1 MSPKPKSAPH
11 RVLLS
16 LPTELYET
24 VTRLANAMEKPR
36 AELIRDMLADQ
47 QAILGAMAN
56 ALEHAK
62 AGHKEQAQRG
72 LAQMTGEALKQV
84 GEVFAPEKG
93 KKRKQHK

>member
-16 LPTELYET
+16 LPTGLYET
-24 VTRLANAMEKPR
+24 VSRLSAAMEKPR

-47 QAILGAMAN
+47 QAILNAMAD
-56 ALEHAK
+56 ALEQAK
-62 AGHKEQAQRG
+62 AGHKEQAMKG
-72 LAQMTGEALKQV
+72 LTQMTGEALKKV

-93 KKRKQHK
+93 KRRKHGK

>member
-1 MSPKPKSAPH
+1 MSAKPKSAPH

-16 LPTELYET
+16 LPTDLYET
-24 VTRLANAMEKPR
+24 VSRLSSAMGKPR

-47 QAILGAMAN
+47 QAILNAMAD
-56 ALEHAK
+56 ALEQAK

-84 GEVFAPEKG
+84 GAMFAPEKS